1 MKYLPIYAFVTLYAS
16 IAIGR
21 GVAHGVG
28 IAYLVA
34 SAVCFAAYARDKSAA
49 RAQARRTPESTLLM
63 LGLACGWPG
72 GLLAQQWLRHKTV
85 KQPFRAQFWVT
96 VVLNVGA
103 FIYLVGVMP
112 R

>member
-1 MKYLPIYAFVTLYAS
+1 MHYLPIYAFVALYAS
-16 IAIGR
+16 IAFGR
-21 GVAHGVG
+21 GVPHIVG

-49 RAQARRTPESTLLM
+49 REQARRTPESTLLI
-63 LGLACGWPG
+63 LGLAGGWPG
-72 GLLAQQWLRHKTV
+72 GLLAQQLLRHKTV
-85 KQPFRAQFWVT
+85 KQPFRTQFWVT

-103 FIYLVGVMP
+103 FIYLAGVI

>member
-1 MKYLPIYAFVTLYAS
+1 MKYLPIYAFVALYAS
-16 IAIGR
+16 IAIGH
-21 GVAHGVG
+21 GVPYLVG

-34 SAVCFAAYARDKSAA
+34 SAVCFAAYAGDKSAA
-49 RAQARRTPESTLLM
+49 RAQARRTPETTLLM

-96 VVLNVGA
+96 VVINVGA
-103 FIYLVGVMP
+103 FIYFVGVM

>member
-1 MKYLPIYAFVTLYAS
+1 MHYFPIYAFVALYAA

-21 GVAHGVG
+21 GVPHIVG
-28 IAYLVA
+28 IAYLLA
-34 SAVCFAAYARDKSAA
+34 SAVCYVAYARDKSAA
-49 RAQARRTPESTLLM
+49 RAQERRTPESTLLM

-72 GLLAQQWLRHKTV
+72 GLLAQQRLRHKTV

-103 FIYLVGVMP
+103 FVYLAGGM

>member
-1 MKYLPIYAFVTLYAS
+1 MLNFLPIYAFVALYAS
-16 IAIGR
+16 IAFGR
-21 GVAHGVG
+21 GVPHLVG

-34 SAVCFAAYARDKSAA
+34 SAFCFAAYAADKSAA
-49 RAQARRTPESTLLM
+49 RANERRTPESTLLM

-85 KQPFRAQFWVT
+85 KQPFRTQFWVT
-96 VVLNVGA
+96 VVINVAA
-103 FIYLVGVMP
+103 FTYLAGVM

>member
-1 MKYLPIYAFVTLYAS
+1 MNYLPIYAFVALYAS

-21 GVAHGVG
+21 DLPHMVG

-49 RAQARRTPESTLLM
+49 RAQARRTPESTLLI

-72 GLLAQQWLRHKTV
+72 GLLAQQLLRHKTV

-96 VVLNVGA
+96 VVLNVAA
-103 FIYLVGVMP
+103 FVYLAGVM

>member
-1 MKYLPIYAFVTLYAS
+1 MNYLPLYAFLALYAS

-21 GVAHGVG
+21 GVPHLVG
-28 IAYLVA
+28 IAYLIA
-34 SAVCFAAYARDKSAA
+34 SVICFAAYSRDKSAA

-96 VVLNVGA
+96 VAVNVGA
-103 FIYLVGVMP
+103 FIYFAGVM